1 MFKHLFKLIWN
12 KKKQNA
18 LLITEMLVSF
28 MVMFAVFSMI
38 VNFYQNY
45 RTPLGFEYK
54 NVWLINIDNSPH
66 FNRGDSAAM
75 YYENIRKVITNM
87 PEVKAVSFSS
97 GNTPF
102 TSSTMTTG
110 YRRKNKLYAPVNFF
124 RAEDAYDNAFDLTLL
139 EGRWFEK
146 QDDAAAVEPVVI
158 NQSFKEQMFGK
169 GKAAGQLLGGY
180 DEKDTKK
187 MRIVGVIADMKDKGD
202 FRPSGLSLYTRIDT
216 GFFHYVG
223 RIVIKVT
230 PTAGAAFEGRLYKAV
245 AGIMKEST
253 IGIERFSQKRDKMN
267 KETLMPVVILL
278 ILATFLII
286 NVALGLFGVLWYNI
300 NKRRGEIGLRRA
312 IGATGNS
319 VAAQI
324 VTESMF
330 LATLSLIVG
339 SFFAVQFPLLN
350 VFELPAGVYITAMF
364 LSILFIYLLVLFCS
378 LYPGRQAAAVY
389 PAVALHEE

>member
-75 YYENIRKVITNM
+75 YYENIRKVLTNM
-87 PEVKAVSFSS
+87 PEVKEVSFAS

-102 TSSTMTTG
+102 TSSMMTTG
-110 YRRKNKLYAPVNFF
+110 YRHKGKLYSPINFY
-124 RAEDAYDNAFDLTLL
+124 RTEDAYDNAFDLHLL

-146 QDDAAAVEPVVI
+146 QDDAAVTTPVVI

-169 GKAAGQLLGGY
+169 GKATGQLIGGY
-180 DEKDTKK
+180 DEKDPKK
-187 MRIVGVIADMKDKGD
+187 MRIIGVIADMKDRGD
-202 FRPSGLSLYTRIDT
+202 YRPSGQSLYTRIDT
-216 GFFHYVG
+216 GFFHYVS

-230 PTAGAAFEGRLYKAV
+230 PEADAAFEGRLYKAV
-245 AGIMKEST
+245 ANIMKEST
-253 IGIERFSQKRDKMN
+253 VGIERFSQKRDKMN
-267 KETLMPVVILL
+267 KETLMPVIILL

-324 VTESMF
+324 VTESVL
-330 LATLSLIVG
+330 LATLSLIIG

-350 VFELPAGVYITAMF
+350 VFGLPAGVYFTAIF
-364 LSILFIYLLVLFCS
+364 LAALFIYLLVLVCS

>member
-38 VNFYQNY
+38 VNFYFNY

-54 NVWLINIDNSPH
+54 NVWLINIDSPPQYKKA
-66 FNRGDSAAM
+66 DSAAL
-75 YYENIRKVITNM
+75 YYENIRKVLTNM
-87 PEVKAVSFSS
+87 PEVKEVSYSS
-97 GNTPF
+97 SNTPF
-102 TSSTMTTG
+102 TSSMMTTG
-110 YRRKNKLYAPVNFF
+110 YRHNNQSFEPVNFF
-124 RAEDAYDNAFDLTLL
+124 RVEDTYDNAFDLTLM

-146 QDDAAAVEPVVI
+146 QDNAAAVNPVVI
-158 NQSFKEQMFGK
+158 NQTFKEKMFGR
-169 GKAAGQLLGGY
+169 GKAAGHLIGGY
-180 DEKDTKK
+180 DEKDKKK
-187 MRIVGVIADMKDKGD
+187 MRIIGVIADMKDKSD
-202 FRPSGLSLYTRIDT
+202 YRPSGMALYSRIDT
-216 GFFHYVG
+216 GFFHHVN
-223 RIVIKVT
+223 RIIVKVT
-230 PTAGAAFEGRLYKAV
+230 PEADAAFEGRLYKTV
-245 AGIMKEST
+245 ANIMKEST
-253 IGIERFSQKRDKMN
+253 VGIERFSQKRDKMN

-350 VFELPAGVYITAMF
+350 VFDLPAGVYVTAMF
-364 LSILFIYLLVLFCS
+364 LAILFIYLLVLFCS